1 MAFMKFYVGTEASVQ
16 EHLDGI
22 YLATDTRKIFYNGSA
37 YGGGDV
43 DLNNYLTKD
52 YLKSYSIPID
62 GSGTGISKQ
71 ILFNYSQQTTHNG
84 MFYLL
89 SRYTSYASDH
99 TGLLVRNRTGGN
111 STYGYAA
118 GGVYLTAGGV
128 YSGGKSRYVNP
139 SIRVG
144 ELLCTTSSGSDA
156 VDEAGYP
163 RDWGTHSVLSKKDLI
178 FYSDDATNVKLA
190 SFNTGGITIKD
201 KTSSDLLHAAGG
213 TISID
218 ELKSKLNI
226 PDISVLQGAI
236 GTNTYTGANYISKET
251 NLTEAVLQLDEEIKA
266 TNDNLALEHT
276 NAEATYAKKSELDD
290 YLPLAGGKMAT
301 SPYSDDYIR
310 ITPKGTGSAAT
321 PYIYISGQAT
331 TNEDDKF
338 YIGIGRRFPGQ
349 SSSAGA
355 RIWAETNFSQMIID
369 PKSGSI
375 TAFRKGTVEGVKET
389 QYRYNGVYMVGK
401 TPNDLLHA
409 NGGTVSIQDI
419 ISQVTIPKATTSTLG
434 GIKVGDGLE
443 ITEDGTLNCIIDP
456 GSGSVSWGNI
466 TGKPSVFSTNIASI
480 NDLNASWDSVL
491 KAAPSG
497 YVTRWPS
504 ISEVTGKQNLVI
516 KLNGGAT
523 EGTNMFTF
531 NGSTAKSLNIT
542 ASGIGAAASSHTHTK
557 NQITDFPTTWAWS
570 SIAGKPTFAT
580 VATSG
585 SYNDLT
591 NKPTIPSLTG
601 YATQSWVNSQGFAK
615 GSFLPLT
622 GGTLS
627 GDLIR
632 SNSGD
637 VKRAKINNLEISV
650 YDSINT
656 TCKAIMSCTSNY
668 GVVEV
673 GNNLNNKNVH
683 IDANTGIT
691 LKGTGVGISLST
703 GGSSSKFFAT
713 DGSVQTI
720 NVDNFALKSTTD
732 ALTAITENQ
741 DKKISNMKLGM
752 ARYTSGTTAQ
762 VITGD
767 EGTVGLSGTPALYF
781 YNGGISGGTVPV
793 KNCIR
798 VKDAQCY
805 VDSNGIYFAFPI
817 VSTESNGIMASKD
830 KQYLNWVVNSQFG
843 TTIGMDEPNLLDLAK
858 VSSAA
863 NYVKTHLS
871 TFITNNTSADLDV
884 IQVLQ
889 GFIVGDNVHL
899 KLAISIKDTE
909 SQVYTVKPQNNNN
922 IVATAISSNND
933 YRAIVDLWFIV
944 NNLSFAMDRKY
955 VLDY

>member
-22 YLATDTRKIFYNGSA
+22 YLATDTHKIFYNGSA

-52 YLKSYSIPID
+52 YLKSYSISI
-62 GSGTGISKQ
+62 GSSGTGISKQ

-89 SRYTSYASDH
+89 SRYTSYANDH

-128 YSGGKSRYVNP
+128 YSGSKSNFVNP

-163 RDWGTHSVLSKKDLI
+163 RDWGTHSVLSKKDLS

-190 SFNTGGITIKD
+190 SFNVGGITIKG
-201 KTSSDLLHAAGG
+201 KTTSDLLHAAGG

-226 PDISVLQGAI
+226 PDTSSLQSAI

-266 TNDNLALEHT
+266 TNDNLDLEHT
-276 NAEATYAKKSELDD
+276 NAEATYAKKSELDGYAKFSD
-290 YLPLAGGKMAT
+290 LVSIYLSKTEASET
-301 SPYSDDYIR
+301 YQ
-310 ITPKGTGSAAT
+310 PKGNYLT
-321 PYIYISGQAT
+321 
-331 TNEDDKF
+331 
-338 YIGIGRRFPGQ
+338 
-349 SSSAGA
+349 
-355 RIWAETNFSQMIID
+355 
-369 PKSGSI
+369 
-375 TAFRKGTVEGVKET
+375 
-389 QYRYNGVYMVGK
+389 
-401 TPNDLLHA
+401 
-409 NGGTVSIQDI
+409 
-419 ISQVTIPKATTSTLG
+419 
-434 GIKVGDGLE
+434 
-443 ITEDGTLNCIIDP
+443 
-456 GSGSVSWGNI
+456 SVSWSQVS
-466 TGKPSVFSTNIASI
+466 GKPSWIGSS
-480 NDLNASWDSVL
+480 
-491 KAAPSG
+491 KPS
-497 YVTRWPS
+497 YTW
-504 ISEVTGKQNLVI
+504 SEI
-516 KLNGGAT
+516 
-523 EGTNMFTF
+523 
-531 NGSTAKSLNIT
+531 GS
-542 ASGIGAAASSHTHTK
+542 
-557 NQITDFPTTWAWS
+557 
-570 SIAGKPTFAT
+570 KPTFAT

-601 YATQSWVNSQGFAK
+601 YATQSWVNSQGFVK

-741 DKKISNMKLGM
+741 DKKISSMKLGM

-767 EGTVGLSGTPALYF
+767 EGTVGLRGTPALYF
-781 YNGGISGGTVPV
+781 YNGGISGGTVPIS
-793 KNCIR
+793 NCIR

-805 VDSNGIYFAFPI
+805 VDEKGIYFAFPT
-817 VSTESNGIMASKD
+817 VSTEDNGLMTFQD

-843 TTIGMDEPNLLDLAK
+843 TTIGMDEPNLTNLAK
-858 VSSAA
+858 ISSAA

-871 TFITNNTSADLDV
+871 TFITNNTSAELDV

-899 KLAISIKDTE
+899 KLAISIQDTE
-909 SQVYTVKPQNNNN
+909 SQVYTVKPQGNNN
-922 IVATAISSNND
+922 IVATSISSDND

-944 NNLSFAMDRKY
+944 NNLNFAMNNKY
-955 VLDY
+955 VLEY